1 MPVYV
6 MLSSLT
12 EHGAKTLKTHPT
24 RIAEVNKELEQMGVK
39 LLSQYAVLGQYDF
52 VTTVEAPDNATIAK
66 VSLEMASR
74 GTIKIQTLPA
84 MTTNELTTNP
94 S

>member
-6 MLSSLT
+6 MLSSLAKK
-12 EHGAKTLKTHPT
+12 GAKTVKEHPE
-24 RIAEVNKELEQMGVK
+24 RMAEVNKEMETMGVK
-39 LLSQYAVLGQYDF
+39 VLSEYAVLGQYDF
-52 VTTVEAPDNATIAK
+52 VTAVEAPDNATIAR

-84 MTTNELTTNP
+84 MAINELTP
-94 S
+94 ASG

>member
-12 EHGAKTLKTHPT
+12 DEGAKTVKTHPA
-24 RIAEVNKELEQMGVK
+24 RIAEVNKELESIGIRV
-39 LLSQYAVLGQYDF
+39 LSQYAVLGQYDF
-52 VTTVEAPDNATIAK
+52 VTTVEAPDNATLARA
-66 VSLEMASR
+66 SLELASR

-84 MTTNELTTNP
+84 VTVDELISNLG
-94 S
+94 

>member
-12 EHGAKTLKTHPT
+12 KKGAKTVKEHPE
-24 RIAEVNKELEQMGVK
+24 RMAEVNKELEAMGVK
-39 LLSQYAVLGQYDF
+39 VLSEYAVLGQYDF
-52 VTTVEAPDNATIAK
+52 VTAVEAPDNATIAK

-84 MTTNELTTNP
+84 MAINELTP
-94 S
+94 ASG

>member
-12 EHGAKTLKTHPT
+12 DEGAKTVKTHPT
-24 RIAEVNKELEQMGVK
+24 RIAEVNKELESMGIKV
-39 LLSQYAVLGQYDF
+39 LSQYAVLGQYDF
-52 VTTVEAPDNATIAK
+52 VTTVEAPDNATLAR

-84 MTTNELTTNP
+84 VTINELIANL